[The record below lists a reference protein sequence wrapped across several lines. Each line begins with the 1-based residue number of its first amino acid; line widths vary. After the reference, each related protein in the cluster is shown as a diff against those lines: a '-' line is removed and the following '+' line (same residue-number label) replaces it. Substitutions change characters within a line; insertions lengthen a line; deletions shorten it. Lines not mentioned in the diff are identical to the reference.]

1 MKPIET
7 MYIWRESRVLVNDI
21 YNMMNKC
28 RDYSFRDQ
36 IQRAVISIMNNIAE
50 GAELGTNAKY
60 ISFLNISK
68 GSCAE
73 VHSML
78 YLCEDFKY
86 CSENERLSMQSRTKQ
101 ISVGIAR
108 LIKYLSTNK

>member
-1 MKPIET
+1 MKPIEN
-7 MYIWRESRVLVNDI
+7 MYICRESRLLVNDI
-21 YNMMNKC
+21 YKMMYKC

-50 GAELGTNAKY
+50 GAESGTNAKY

-68 GSCAE
+68 GSCSE

-78 YLCEDFKY
+78 YLCQDFNY

-101 ISVGIAR
+101 ISVGITR
-108 LIKYLSTNK
+108 LIKYLSNNK